1 MKKLWSYMFLAV
13 ACLWILPQSLPAE
26 ELQTG
31 MAAIFMQGGKMNT
44 GVIGDISRTR
54 LVLQLKD
61 GREFSLDRVWMINF
75 INTDWNFPEERARME
90 RDEDYIF
97 FKNNAI
103 TSGRIIDFSS
113 TRRVF
118 QLDPPQEV
126 PIGRVRRVY
135 FSRYLPPAYEARL
148 KKEEAAQ
155 KPNFI
160 GTFKGEIRLSSGEIR
175 TVILTLNEDR
185 NAQVRFE
192 YPQGMGPTTQ
202 QGSWA
207 DNPDGTITVR
217 IVFSAQIRRRNPQPL
232 VFKWE
237 NGELV
242 AIQYDQ
248 SIWGTN
254 GLRLKK
260 I

>member
-1 MKKLWSYMFLAV
+1 MLLAG
-13 ACLWILPQSLPAE
+13 ACLWLLPQSLPAE

-90 RDEDYIF
+90 KDEDYIF

-118 QLDPPQEV
+118 QLDPSEEV

-148 KKEEAAQ
+148 REEEAA
-155 KPNFI
+155 KKKNFV
-160 GTFKGEIRLSSGEIR
+160 GTYKGEIRLPSGEVR
-175 TVILTLNEDR
+175 KVNLMLNEDKT
-185 NAQVRFE
+185 AQVRFE
-192 YPQGMGPTTQ
+192 YPQGRLSATQ
-202 QGSWA
+202 QGRWSENA
-207 DNPDGTITVR
+207 DGTVTVQF
-217 IVFSAQIRRRNPQPL
+217 VFPGQVRRSSQQPL
-232 VFKWE
+232 VLKWE
-237 NGELV
+237 NDELV

-248 SIWGTN
+248 SAWGTS
-254 GLRLKK
+254 GVRLKK
-260 I
+260 V